1 MKMNSIVPCTVYRVR
16 VDCCVRNSYRGKP
29 IVLPPPAEASSAAP
43 SLSSR
48 KMTNPPKS
56 ASGLLHSRLVLMD
69 RLLLLTTSDVCGRV
83 RPLVTASA
91 MRCSRELAFLI
102 LLLSTRSV
110 TELWV
115 DHHCWHQSGWR
126 LLRLWGHH
134 QCWWRLSQSPKGH
147 LGCCCCC
154 GAAWLVRSLVRIDGC
169 VFRVWLIL
177 QSDEASHQAWV

>member
-1 MKMNSIVPCTVYRVR
+1 MLAALSNSLA
-16 VDCCVRNSYRGKP
+16 RGKP

-43 SLSSR
+43 PLSSR

-102 LLLSTRSV
+102 VLLSTRSV
-110 TELWV
+110 TELCSRRLPRLCVAMVVVGGSPLLASVWV
-115 DHHCWHQSGWR
+115 G
-126 LLRLWGHH
+126 GV
-134 QCWWRLSQSPKGH
+134 
-147 LGCCCCC
+147 CC
-154 GAAWLVRSLVRIDGC
+154 GCEGIISVGEGCLRVRKGIWVVVAVAARHGWFGR
-169 VFRVWLIL
+169 
-177 QSDEASHQAWV
+177 

>member
-69 RLLLLTTSDVCGRV
+69 RLLLLRTSDVCGRV

-110 TELWV
+110 TELCSRRLPRLCVAMVVVGGSPLLASVWV
-115 DHHCWHQSGWR
+115 ASAAAVRASSVLVKAVSESERAFGLLL
-126 LLRLWGHH
+126 LLRRGMVV
-134 QCWWRLSQSPKGH
+134 SVVS
-147 LGCCCCC
+147 
-154 GAAWLVRSLVRIDGC
+154 
-169 VFRVWLIL
+169 
-177 QSDEASHQAWV
+177 SH

>member
-69 RLLLLTTSDVCGRV
+69 RLLLLRTSDVCGRV

-110 TELWV
+110 TELCSRRLPRLCVVVVGGSPLLASVWV
-115 DHHCWHQSGWR
+115 ASAAAVRASSVLVKAVSESERAFGLLL
-126 LLRLWGHH
+126 LLRRGMVG
-134 QCWWRLSQSPKGH
+134 SVVS
-147 LGCCCCC
+147 
-154 GAAWLVRSLVRIDGC
+154 
-169 VFRVWLIL
+169 
-177 QSDEASHQAWV
+177 SH